1 MNGII
6 KRHFGKNMTTDTKLR
21 LHTTSKVSLCYGS
34 ENWIIDKRDAQKLEA
49 AQIRFLRTLVGLTRL
64 YRQRNPDIH
73 NILEVDNIV
82 EDIKLYQK
90 SWLDQL
96 ERMDRTAYRGWLSS
110 TNLQDGGIWENRDED
125 GETKNTLSFKGID
138 LMT

>member
-21 LHTTSKVSLCYGS
+21 LHITSKVSLCYGS

-49 AQIRFLRTLVGLTRL
+49 AQIRFLRTLLGLTRL
-64 YRQRNPDIH
+64 DPQRNPDIH

-90 SWLDQL
+90 SWLNQL
-96 ERMDRTAYRGWLSS
+96 ERMDRTAY
-110 TNLQDGGIWENRDED
+110 
-125 GETKNTLSFKGID
+125 
-138 LMT
+138 